1 MTQGKDLFDEDN
13 EIKIPFATW
22 EDKETKK
29 SFIGRQYRGI
39 YVKKEIVPDR
49 LNEKVP
55 NAKQT
60 LYTLAQAKMKDKDG
74 KDWKDIEGGILKVA
88 GRGSENPKVF
98 PGMEICRFGVE
109 VGFKFVEERKP
120 SKPGFNKAKI
130 IRTFKD
136 PTNKIHQD
144 VLDEF
149 SGFNLEEE
157 SEKLA
162 EENVR
167 TM

>member
-1 MTQGKDLFDEDN
+1 MIQEKDNLFDEDN

-29 SFIGRQYRGI
+29 PFVGRQYRGI

-60 LYTLAQAKMKDKDG
+60 LYTLAQARMKDKD
-74 KDWKDIEGGILKVA
+74 KDWKDIEGGILKVP

-120 SKPGFNKAKI
+120 SKPGFYKAKI

-149 SGFNLEEE
+149 SGFNIEDEEKDVE
-157 SEKLA
+157 DII
-162 EENVR
+162 
-167 TM
+167 